1 MDLRERAEEETP
13 QGPPMGGR
21 FAFTALSMPR
31 ATASCEAAKLPGET
45 VNNGMGNMLYA
56 SVLGRLGRADKEDC

>member
-1 MDLRERAEEETP
+1 
-13 QGPPMGGR
+13 MGGR

-31 ATASCEAAKLPGET
+31 ATASCEAAKQPGET

-56 SVLGRLGRADKEDC
+56 SVLGRLARADKEDC